1 MQHTIAD
8 CKITLYSGEHITQ
21 ENSETVTI
29 PCYLEN
35 PESVDATVKTI
46 VDLIKKA
53 KEIECNIKFNVP
65 KSIATRVKD
74 VISDMKAPHSEK
86 KSTTNSYKTTNTQLP
101 ITTSIETPSR
111 ITNCELIAY
120 IPRQN
125 AEEKEWSETFCV
137 SVDLN
142 NSQNISDFIDKVKG
156 FIKHAENL
164 NVKCRFRVPTVLIDE
179 IKKKIRDKDLSFQY

>member
-8 CKITLYSGEHITQ
+8 CKITLYSGEHITK

-35 PESVDATVKTI
+35 PESVDTTVKTI

-65 KSIATRVKD
+65 KLIATRVKD
-74 VISDMKAPHSEK
+74 AISDMKAPQSEK
-86 KSTTNSYKTTNTQLP
+86 RSTIECYKTTNTQLP
-101 ITTSIETPSR
+101 ITTSTETPSR
-111 ITNCELIAY
+111 ITNCKLIAY
-120 IPRQN
+120 IPKQN

-137 SVDLN
+137 PVDLN
-142 NSQNISDFIDKVKG
+142 NSQHISDFIDKVKG
-156 FIKHAENL
+156 FIQHAENL
-164 NVKCRFRVPTVLIDE
+164 NVKCRFKVPTVLIDA
-179 IKKKIRDKDLSFQY
+179 IKKKISGKNLTFEY